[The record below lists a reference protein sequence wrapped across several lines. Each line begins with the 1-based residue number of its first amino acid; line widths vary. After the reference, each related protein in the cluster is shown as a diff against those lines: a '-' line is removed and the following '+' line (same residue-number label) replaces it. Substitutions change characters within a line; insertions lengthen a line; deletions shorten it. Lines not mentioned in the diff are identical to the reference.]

1 LGAFLLSEK
10 KNIVFLTVPLLFYWH
25 CLNIWKKKRSY
36 LLFGSSAGQY
46 APGFG
51 IGALEELGVEDEDI
65 YASGFAYEQMEVD
78 IEPSKTASDSNYKLE
93 DRKRGVFLAF
103 KIASSSEY
111 KLER

>member
-1 LGAFLLSEK
+1 
-10 KNIVFLTVPLLFYWH
+10 
-25 CLNIWKKKRSY
+25 
-36 LLFGSSAGQY
+36 
-46 APGFG
+46 
-51 IGALEELGVEDEDI
+51 
-65 YASGFAYEQMEVD
+65 MEVD